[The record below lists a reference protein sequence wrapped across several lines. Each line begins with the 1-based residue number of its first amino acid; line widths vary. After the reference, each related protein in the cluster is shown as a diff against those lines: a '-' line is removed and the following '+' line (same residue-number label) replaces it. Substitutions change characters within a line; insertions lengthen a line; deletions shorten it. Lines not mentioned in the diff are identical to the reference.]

1 MLDDIMKWMNKNYD
15 TIIKDNFDVSESG
28 KLILKKWRKCKDLF
42 TANLIR
48 HILNSPHMMIDRMNR
63 YIPYAPSKTELSGD
77 DGEPIQIENLS
88 DKQREALES
97 LKKVFT

>member
-1 MLDDIMKWMNKNYD
+1 
-15 TIIKDNFDVSESG
+15 
-28 KLILKKWRKCKDLF
+28 
-42 TANLIR
+42 
-48 HILNSPHMMIDRMNR
+48 MMIDRMNR